1 MENEFIKEISEM
13 NLEQITERKAELE
26 IEIRSAESKESLEG
40 MEEKINAIN
49 TRIAELK
56 EFETRKAHAEAL
68 QNNVVVPDKTIEE
81 TRKEE
86 GKMVD
91 YRTAFLK
98 TMLGKELDVE
108 ERAAYSTL
116 TNAGAAVPEE
126 LQADIISKAKEYA
139 PILNEIT
146 LLNVQGGVKF
156 AVEGTTDAAGKHTE
170 LATITAASDSIVE
183 VVLSA
188 YEITKLIQI
197 SATVKNMSLAQFES
211 WLTSTLAESIAMKL
225 ENLVFNG
232 SGVGEAT
239 GILTVKSTGDL
250 TSITTENIFALVGKL
265 KSGYARNAKWA
276 INRKTF
282 FTTVLPLQDMGKNDL
297 VVFDNGKYRLLGAE
311 VLWTDSVADGDVI
324 FGDFKKYVANLASP
338 QQVVS
343 QFDINTNSY
352 KYLGAAEFDGKVALA
367 EAFVTIQGA

>member
-26 IEIRSAESKESLEG
+26 TEIRSAESKESLEG

-116 TNAGAAVPEE
+116 TNAGAVVPEE

-232 SGVGEAT
+232 SGSGEAT
-239 GILTVKSTGDL
+239 GILTVKSSGDL
-250 TSITTENIFALVGKL
+250 TSITAENIFALVGML

-282 FTTVLPLQDMGKNDL
+282 FTTVLPLQDNGKNDL

-367 EAFVTIQGA
+367 EAFVTIQAV

>member
-13 NLEQITERKAELE
+13 NLEQITEKKAELE
-26 IEIRSAESKESLEG
+26 TEIRSAESKESLEG

-239 GILTVKSTGDL
+239 GILTVKSSGDL
-250 TSITTENIFALVGKL
+250 TTITAENIFALVGKL

-282 FTTVLPLQDMGKNDL
+282 FTTVLPLQDKSKNDL

>member
-26 IEIRSAESKESLEG
+26 TEIRSAESKESLEG

-239 GILTVKSTGDL
+239 GILTVKTSGDL

>member
-26 IEIRSAESKESLEG
+26 TEIRSAESKESLEG

-232 SGVGEAT
+232 SGSGEAT
-239 GILTVKSTGDL
+239 GILTVKSSGDL
-250 TSITTENIFALVGKL
+250 TSITAENIFALVGKL

-282 FTTVLPLQDMGKNDL
+282 FTTVLPLQDKSKNDL

>member
-26 IEIRSAESKESLEG
+26 TEIRSAESKESLEG

-239 GILTVKSTGDL
+239 GILTVKSSGDL
-250 TSITTENIFALVGKL
+250 TTITAENIFALVGKL

-282 FTTVLPLQDMGKNDL
+282 FTTVLPLQDKSKNDL

-352 KYLGAAEFDGKVALA
+352 KYLGAAEFDGKVALE
-367 EAFVTIQGA
+367 EAFVTIQAA

>member
-239 GILTVKSTGDL
+239 GILTVKSSGDL

-282 FTTVLPLQDMGKNDL
+282 FTTVLPLQDKSKNDL

>member
-26 IEIRSAESKESLEG
+26 TEIRSAESKESLEG

-239 GILTVKSTGDL
+239 GILTVKSSGDL
-250 TSITTENIFALVGKL
+250 TSITAENIFALVGKL

-282 FTTVLPLQDMGKNDL
+282 FTTVLPLQDKSKNDL

>member
-26 IEIRSAESKESLEG
+26 TEIRSAESKESLEG

-156 AVEGTTDAAGKHTE
+156 AVEGTTDAAGTHTE

-239 GILTVKSTGDL
+239 GILTVKSSGDL
-250 TSITTENIFALVGKL
+250 TTITTENIFALVGKL

-282 FTTVLPLQDMGKNDL
+282 FTTVLPLQDKSKNDL

>member
-13 NLEQITERKAELE
+13 NLEQITERKSELE

-239 GILTVKSTGDL
+239 GILTVKSSGDL
-250 TSITTENIFALVGKL
+250 TSITAENIFALVGKL

-282 FTTVLPLQDMGKNDL
+282 FTTVLPLQDKSKNDL

>member
-26 IEIRSAESKESLEG
+26 TEIRSAENKESLEG

-232 SGVGEAT
+232 SGSGEAT
-239 GILTVKSTGDL
+239 GILTVKSSGDL
-250 TSITTENIFALVGKL
+250 TTITAENIFALVGKL

-282 FTTVLPLQDMGKNDL
+282 FTTVLPLQDKSKNDL

-352 KYLGAAEFDGKVALA
+352 KYLGAAEFDGKVALE
-367 EAFVTIQGA
+367 EAFVTIQAA

>member
-26 IEIRSAESKESLEG
+26 KEIRSAENKESLEG

-232 SGVGEAT
+232 SGAGEAT
-239 GILTVKSTGDL
+239 GILTVKSSGDL

>member
-26 IEIRSAESKESLEG
+26 TEIRSAESKESLEG

-170 LATITAASDSIVE
+170 LATITAASDSTVE

-232 SGVGEAT
+232 SGSGEAT
-239 GILTVKSTGDL
+239 GILTVKSSGDL
-250 TSITTENIFALVGKL
+250 TSITAENIFALVGKL

-282 FTTVLPLQDMGKNDL
+282 FTTVLPLQDKGKNDL

-352 KYLGAAEFDGKVALA
+352 KYLGAAEFDGKVALE
-367 EAFVTIQGA
+367 EAFVTIQAV

>member
-26 IEIRSAESKESLEG
+26 TEIRSAENKESLEG

-239 GILTVKSTGDL
+239 GILTVKSSGDL
-250 TSITTENIFALVGKL
+250 TSITAENIFALVGKL

-282 FTTVLPLQDMGKNDL
+282 FTTVLPLQDKSKNDL

-352 KYLGAAEFDGKVALA
+352 KYLGAAEFDGKVALE

>member
-239 GILTVKSTGDL
+239 GILTVKSSGDL
-250 TSITTENIFALVGKL
+250 TSITAENIFALVGKL

-282 FTTVLPLQDMGKNDL
+282 FTTVLPLQDKSKNDL

>member
-1 MENEFIKEISEM
+1 MGNEFIKEISEM

-26 IEIRSAESKESLEG
+26 TEIRSAESTESLEG

-56 EFETRKAHAEAL
+56 EFETRKTQAEAL

-156 AVEGTTDAAGKHTE
+156 AV
-170 LATITAASDSIVE
+170 
-183 VVLSA
+183 
-188 YEITKLIQI
+188 
-197 SATVKNMSLAQFES
+197 
-211 WLTSTLAESIAMKL
+211 
-225 ENLVFNG
+225 
-232 SGVGEAT
+232 
-239 GILTVKSTGDL
+239 
-250 TSITTENIFALVGKL
+250 
-265 KSGYARNAKWA
+265 
-276 INRKTF
+276 
-282 FTTVLPLQDMGKNDL
+282 
-297 VVFDNGKYRLLGAE
+297 
-311 VLWTDSVADGDVI
+311 
-324 FGDFKKYVANLASP
+324 
-338 QQVVS
+338 
-343 QFDINTNSY
+343 
-352 KYLGAAEFDGKVALA
+352 
-367 EAFVTIQGA
+367 

>member
-1 MENEFIKEISEM
+1 MGNEFIKEISEM

-26 IEIRSAESKESLEG
+26 TEIRSAESKESLEG

-56 EFETRKAHAEAL
+56 EFETRKAQAEAL

-156 AVEGTTDAAGKHTE
+156 AVEGTTDAAGNHTE
-170 LATITAASDSIVE
+170 LATITAANDSIVE

-232 SGVGEAT
+232 SGSGEAT
-239 GILTVKSTGDL
+239 GILTVKPSGDL
-250 TSITTENIFALVGKL
+250 TSITAENIFALVGML

-282 FTTVLPLQDMGKNDL
+282 FTTVLPLQDKGKNDL

-367 EAFVTIQGA
+367 EAFVTIQAV

>member
-239 GILTVKSTGDL
+239 GILTVKSSGDL
-250 TSITTENIFALVGKL
+250 TTITAENIFALVGKL

-282 FTTVLPLQDMGKNDL
+282 FTTVLPLQDKSKNDL

>member
-13 NLEQITERKAELE
+13 NLEQIAERKAELE
-26 IEIRSAESKESLEG
+26 KEIRSAENKESLEG

-239 GILTVKSTGDL
+239 GILTVKSSGDL
-250 TSITTENIFALVGKL
+250 TSITAENIFALVGKL

-282 FTTVLPLQDMGKNDL
+282 FTTVLPLQDKSKNDL

>member
-1 MENEFIKEISEM
+1 MGNEFIKEISEM

-26 IEIRSAESKESLEG
+26 TEIRSAESKESLEG

-56 EFETRKAHAEAL
+56 EFETRKAQAEAL
-68 QNNVVVPDKTIEE
+68 QNNVVVPDKIIEE

-170 LATITAASDSIVE
+170 LATITSANDSIVE

-232 SGVGEAT
+232 SGSGEAT
-239 GILTVKSTGDL
+239 GILTVKSSGDL
-250 TSITTENIFALVGKL
+250 TSITAENIFALVGML

-282 FTTVLPLQDMGKNDL
+282 FTTVLPLQDKGKNDL
-297 VVFDNGKYRLLGAE
+297 VVFDNGKYRLLGSE
-311 VLWTDSVADGDVI
+311 VLWTDSVDDGDVI

-352 KYLGAAEFDGKVALA
+352 KYLGAAEFDGKVALE
-367 EAFVTIQGA
+367 EAFVTIQAV

>member
-26 IEIRSAESKESLEG
+26 TEIRSAESKESLEG

-239 GILTVKSTGDL
+239 GILTVKSSGDL
-250 TSITTENIFALVGKL
+250 TTITAENIFALVGKL

-282 FTTVLPLQDMGKNDL
+282 FTTVLPLQDKSKNDL

-352 KYLGAAEFDGKVALA
+352 KYLGAAEFDGKVALE

>member
-26 IEIRSAESKESLEG
+26 TEIRSAENKESLEG

-239 GILTVKSTGDL
+239 GILTVKTSGDL
-250 TSITTENIFALVGKL
+250 TTITAENIFALVGKL

-282 FTTVLPLQDMGKNDL
+282 FTTVLPLQDKSKNDL

-352 KYLGAAEFDGKVALA
+352 KYLGAAEFDGKVALE